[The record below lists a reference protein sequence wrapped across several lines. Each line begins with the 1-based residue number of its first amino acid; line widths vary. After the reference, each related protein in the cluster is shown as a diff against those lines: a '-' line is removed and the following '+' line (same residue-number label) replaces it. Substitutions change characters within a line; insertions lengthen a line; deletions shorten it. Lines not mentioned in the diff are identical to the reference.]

1 VAWGHR
7 VESQLTAATALLKK
21 KGALEKAVV
30 DATFMEECLLK
41 VSVEHRKAAA
51 DVSQAVKREDIWDA
65 LRIIV
70 KLLEPLAVQMNV

>member
-1 VAWGHR
+1 M
-7 VESQLTAATALLKK
+7 ESQLTAATALLKK

-41 VSVEHRKAAA
+41 VSVEQRKAAA

>member
-1 VAWGHR
+1 
-7 VESQLTAATALLKK
+7 
-21 KGALEKAVV
+21 LEKAVV

-41 VSVEHRKAAA
+41 VSVEQRKAAA

>member
-1 VAWGHR
+1 

-41 VSVEHRKAAA
+41 VSVDQRKAAA

-70 KLLEPLAVQMNV
+70 KILEPLAVQMNV